1 MRVAYEQQ
9 YLEIRDMTNFE
20 EIDIVELLPQRPPMV
35 MVGKILSCESNRIT
49 TRFTISEE
57 NVFSYNGNFQESGLI
72 ENIAQTAAALSGY
85 QAKLNNEK
93 VKLGFI
99 GSIRNL
105 DIFSLPEVGSEIET
119 SVEVIGQV
127 MNVDM
132 IKGEIRLNNEVIA
145 QCEMRIFLENN

>member
-1 MRVAYEQQ
+1 
-9 YLEIRDMTNFE
+9 MTKLE
-20 EIDIVELLPQRPPMV
+20 EIDIIELLPQRPPMV
-35 MVGKILSCESNRIT
+35 MVDKILSCESNRIT
-49 TRFTISEE
+49 TQFTISEE
-57 NVFSYNGNFQESGLI
+57 NIFSYNGNFQESGLI

-85 QAKLNNEK
+85 QAKQNNEK

-105 DIFSLPEVGSEIET
+105 EVFSLPSVGSMIET
-119 SVEVIGQV
+119 TVEVVGQV

-132 IKGEIRLNNEVIA
+132 IKGVIRQNDEVIA

>member
-1 MRVAYEQQ
+1 
-9 YLEIRDMTNFE
+9 MTNFE

-105 DIFSLPEVGSEIET
+105 DIFSLPGVGSEIET

>member
-1 MRVAYEQQ
+1 
-9 YLEIRDMTNFE
+9 MTKLE
-20 EIDIVELLPQRPPMV
+20 EIDIIELLPQRPPMV
-35 MVGKILSCESNRIT
+35 MVCKILSCESNRIT

>member
-1 MRVAYEQQ
+1 
-9 YLEIRDMTNFE
+9 MTNFE
-20 EIDIVELLPQRPPMV
+20 ELDIIELLPQRPPMV
-35 MVGKILSCESNRIT
+35 MVDKIVSCENNHIT
-49 TRFTISEE
+49 TQLTIREE
-57 NVFSYNGNFQESGLI
+57 NVFSFQGNFQESGLI

-85 QAKLNNEK
+85 QAKKNNEK

-99 GSIRNL
+99 GSVKNL
-105 DIFSLPEVGSEIET
+105 EISSLPDVGSMIET

-132 IKGEIRLNNEVIA
+132 IKGEIRQNNQILA

>member
-1 MRVAYEQQ
+1 
-9 YLEIRDMTNFE
+9 MTNFE
-20 EIDIVELLPQRPPMV
+20 EIDIIELLPQRPPMV

>member
-1 MRVAYEQQ
+1 
-9 YLEIRDMTNFE
+9 MTNFE

>member
-1 MRVAYEQQ
+1 
-9 YLEIRDMTNFE
+9 MTNFE
-20 EIDIVELLPQRPPMV
+20 EIDIIELLPQRPPMV
-35 MVGKILSCESNRIT
+35 MVDKILSCENNRIT
-49 TRFTISEE
+49 TQLTLKEE
-57 NVFSYNGNFQESGLI
+57 NIFSFKGSFQESGLI

-85 QAKLNNEK
+85 QAKKNNEK

-99 GSIRNL
+99 GSVKNL
-105 DIFSLPEVGSEIET
+105 EISSLPAVGSMIET

-132 IKGEIRLNNEVIA
+132 IKGEIRQNNQILA